1 MLLWFWSKSGKG
13 DLSPKFIFSL
23 NWISAKTSIITSL
36 ILKVENFL
44 TKLEGELEILE
55 RLEEGNPTKVED
67 DENKDDHNWD
77 DFRKNDDDNND
88 AL

>member
-1 MLLWFWSKSGKG
+1 MLLWFWSKSGEG
-13 DLSPKFIFSL
+13 TKFIFSL
-23 NWISAKTSIITSL
+23 NWISVNTIIITSL

-67 DENKDDHNWD
+67 DKNKDDYNWD